1 MMQRRDFLQRSS
13 VTAWTALSA
22 SRVYGAN
29 NRLNIALIGCGGR
42 GRYVARFIAAVP
54 DVQYTA
60 FCDVYDKQA
69 EEARKLLANG
79 SGDTFKDF
87 RRVLERKDIDAVHI
101 ATPDH
106 WHAIPAV
113 LACQSQKHV
122 YVEKPFSHNVREG
135 RAMAAA
141 AAKSKAVFLTGTQ
154 QRSAPHFAECAE
166 IIRTQ
171 LQDVHYVRVWNYA
184 NLMPNGIG
192 TEPDTDPPPGLD
204 WDFYLGPA
212 PWVPYNRKRF
222 LSSYRAFFDY
232 SGGWI
237 TDYGVHRFDTVHQ
250 IMGQD
255 SPQSVAA
262 FGRRYALKG
271 MGDIPDMLQVTWEY
285 PGFIM
290 TYETSSLNGFGAMG
304 RITPERLYYRGTQG
318 GEDRPNGMAFYGSN
332 GVLLA
337 DRYGY
342 ELIPE
347 GATLDTPFAE
357 KGTLSGSSKIVRT
370 WKNAGDATK
379 LHAEHFIRC
388 IRDDEAPRCDALTG
402 HKASL
407 VAHLGNIA
415 YKTRQRLHWNSERE
429 TFEGSPEA
437 NALLGRKA
445 RKPWDLI
452 S

>member
-1 MMQRRDFLQRSS
+1 MQRREFLQKSS
-13 VTAWTALSA
+13 AAAWTAASA
-22 SRVYGAN
+22 ARVYGAN
-29 NRLNIALIGCGGR
+29 TRLHIALIGCGGR
-42 GRYVARFIAAVP
+42 GRHVARHIAGNPNVF
-54 DVQYTA
+54 YTV

-79 SGDTFKDF
+79 KGDTLKDF
-87 RRVLERKDIDAVHI
+87 RHVLERKDVDAVHI

-106 WHAIPAV
+106 WHAIPTV
-113 LACQSQKHV
+113 FACQAGKHV
-122 YVEKPFSHNVREG
+122 YVEKPFAHNIREG
-135 RAMAAA
+135 QAMVKAARN
-141 AAKSKAVFLTGTQ
+141 AKVVFLTGTQ

-166 IIRTQ
+166 IVRHQ
-171 LQDVHYVRVWNYA
+171 LRDVHLVRVWNYA

-192 TEPDTDPPPGLD
+192 YAPDSDPPPGLD

-212 PWVPYNRKRF
+212 PWVPFNPKRF
-222 LSSYRAFFDY
+222 LGSFRAFFDY

-237 TDYGVHRFDTVHQ
+237 TDFGIHRFDTVHQ
-250 IMGQD
+250 IMGQEI
-255 SPQSVAA
+255 PKSVSG
-262 FGRRYALKG
+262 FGGRFALKG
-271 MGDIPDMLQVTWEY
+271 MGDIPDTLQVTWEY

-304 RITPERLYYRGTQG
+304 RTTPERTYYRATQG

-347 GATLDTPFAE
+347 AKTLDTPFAE
-357 KGTLSGSSKIVRT
+357 NTSDGGAKKIARV
-370 WKNAGDATK
+370 WKNAVDATK
-379 LHAEHFIRC
+379 RHGEHFVRC
-388 IRDDEAPRCDALTG
+388 IRDGEKPNCDALTG
-402 HKASL
+402 HRASL

-415 YKTRQRLHWNSERE
+415 YKTGLRLQWDGEKEDFIGAPAAS
-429 TFEGSPEA
+429 
-437 NALLGRKA
+437 ALLGRQA

-452 S
+452 